1 MLQAVPLKKELKLT
15 KSHDM
20 KNYFS
25 EKELSCKHCGEY
37 HFDEDFL
44 ARLNEIRAT
53 FNRPMVVTS
62 GYRCKEHPVEAAKEN
77 PGSHN
82 RGLAVDIQVSGEDA
96 IDLVVAAGL
105 NGIKRIGV
113 KQKGPWDER
122 FIHLDMDDSLPSSM
136 WSY

>member
-1 MLQAVPLKKELKLT
+1 MQVGQSKRELRLT
-15 KSHDM
+15 KTYDM

-25 EKELSCKHCGEY
+25 EKELACRHCGEY
-37 HFDEDFL
+37 HFDENFL
-44 ARLNEIRAT
+44 ALLNEIRVT

-62 GYRCKEHPVEAAKEN
+62 GYRCSEHPVEAAKEK

-82 RGLAVDIQVSGEDA
+82 RGLAVDIQVAGQDA

-105 NGIKRIGV
+105 NGITRIGV
-113 KQKGPWDER
+113 KQKGPWSER
-122 FIHLDMDDSLPSSM
+122 FIHLDADNDLPNAM